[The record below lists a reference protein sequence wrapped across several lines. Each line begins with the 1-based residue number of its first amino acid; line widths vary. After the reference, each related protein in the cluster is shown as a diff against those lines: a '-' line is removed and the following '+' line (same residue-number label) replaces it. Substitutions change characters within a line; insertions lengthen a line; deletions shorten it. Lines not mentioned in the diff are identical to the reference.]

1 MGRPIQLEFMTHG
14 GRRRGAGRP
23 PSDKVSHGARPVFIK
38 SLPAHVTLRAEGDVP
53 NMRSSRR
60 FRVIRDC
67 FAASR
72 GRLGMRLIE
81 FSVLDNHLHFIV
93 EAESSTA
100 LARGMKGL
108 LVRIARALN
117 REVDRVGRVFA
128 DHYHLHLLRTPT
140 EVVNCIRY
148 VQNNAHRH
156 YGIIGRDDC
165 SSTSHDAREVLA
177 FPLGWLLYTGWKLG
191 RGSLAIETLGGYPA
205 HAGPL
210 TSSA

>member
-1 MGRPIQLEFMTHG
+1 MRRPIQLEFMTHG

-23 PSDKVSHGARPVFIK
+23 PSDKVSHGARTLFIK

-81 FSVLDNHLHFIV
+81 FSVLDNHLH
-93 EAESSTA
+93 
-100 LARGMKGL
+100 
-108 LVRIARALN
+108 
-117 REVDRVGRVFA
+117 
-128 DHYHLHLLRTPT
+128 LLRTPT
-140 EVVNCIRY
+140 EVVNSIRY

-165 SSTSHDAREVLA
+165 SSTAHDAREVLA

-191 RGSLAIETLGGYPA
+191 RGSLSIETLGGYPA
-205 HAGPL
+205 HAGL
-210 TSSA
+210 VTSPA